1 MREELNTAEPDDK
14 RELMIQI
21 WYPASP
27 SAKGNKAPYDA
38 YPDIFEDGYSQALH
52 MPKMLFKNLGL
63 VKTHAVEGA
72 ELSDTAPRTRTP
84 SKSSSWQV
92 TGILLSVLIPDGRVV
107 YFSPLIDSGYE
118 YLDQLNKVWVGDAI
132 FVLDQVEKLAKN
144 DPDQHSKSSRE

>member
-14 RELMIQI
+14 RELMVQI

-63 VKTHAVEGA
+63 IKTHAVEGA
-72 ELSDTAPRTRTP
+72 ELSDTAPRTRHLP
-84 SKSSSWQV
+84 NRAAGKS
-92 TGILLSVLIPDGRVV
+92 RV
-107 YFSPLIDSGYE
+107 YCYR
-118 YLDQLNKVWVGDAI
+118 Y
-132 FVLDQVEKLAKN
+132 
-144 DPDQHSKSSRE
+144 

>member
-14 RELMIQI
+14 RELMVQI

-63 VKTHAVEGA
+63 IKTRAVERA
-72 ELSDTAPRTRTP
+72 ELSDTAPAYPVLLFSHGFNGVKNQNTFQIEQLA
-84 SKSSSWQV
+84 SHGYIV
-92 TGILLSVLIPDGRVV
+92 IGI
-107 YFSPLIDSGYE
+107 
-118 YLDQLNKVWVGDAI
+118 
-132 FVLDQVEKLAKN
+132 
-144 DPDQHSKSSRE
+144 DP